1 MSEYI
6 YVDSEPA
13 IMILLYLYCVTQGS
27 MYGP

>member
-13 IMILLYLYCVTQGS
+13 IMILLYHYWFTQGS